1 MDGLT
6 AFINDAPLL
15 LIAGLVFFAQCLMR
29 EAGGW
34 IRRRVSA
41 GSRRVAEEVSD
52 KGYLLSGV
60 LGLLA
65 LLIAFTFG
73 LAVDRYEGRR
83 HLVTEEANAIST
95 AEMRVQLLPSPD
107 GARLAT
113 CCGTTPGHAR
123 RTASPTRRTGRRWR
137 ARPPPGAAHCRP
149 LRSRLWPRWRP
160 RRWAPFVGASIN
172 SVLDIGVEREAMND
186 ARVPLTILRGLV
198 FYALLTAAI
207 LGYGL
212 TGARA
217 RHRATTVMLFTL
229 LTLAIVLILDLD
241 RPQGGTIRIDQ
252 TPMTQLVAGF
262 PPGTTGTE
270 SPQPSTLGTRRA
282 ASKGQT

>member
-15 LIAGLVFFAQCLMR
+15 LLAGLLFLAQCLMR
-29 EAGGW
+29 EVGGW
-34 IRRRVSA
+34 MRRRVSA
-41 GSRRVAEEVSD
+41 RAGESAEDASD

-73 LAVDRYEGRR
+73 LSVDRFEGRR

-95 AEMRVQLLPSPD
+95 AEMRVRLLPSPD
-107 GARLAT
+107 GARLADMLQDYART
-113 CCGTTPGHAR
+113 RAAYGLAEAADRPALARSSAAQRSVLQTAALSSLAPVAATP
-123 RTASPTRRTGRRWR
+123 
-137 ARPPPGAAHCRP
+137 
-149 LRSRLWPRWRP
+149 L
-160 RRWAPFVGASIN
+160 APFVGASIN

-198 FYALLTAAI
+198 FYTLLTAAI

-217 RHRATTVMLFTL
+217 RHRTTTVILFTL
-229 LTLAIVLILDLD
+229 LTLAILLILDLD
-241 RPQGGTIRIDQ
+241 RPQGGTISIDQ

-262 PPGTTGTE
+262 APRPQT
-270 SPQPSTLGTRRA
+270 SP
-282 ASKGQT
+282 

>member
-15 LIAGLVFFAQCLMR
+15 LIAALLFLAQCLMR
-29 EAGGW
+29 EVGGW
-34 IRRRVSA
+34 LRRRVSA
-41 GSRRVAEEVSD
+41 GAGDSNEETSD
-52 KGYLLSGV
+52 KGFLLSGV

-73 LAVDRYEGRR
+73 LSVDRFEGRR
-83 HLVTEEANAIST
+83 HLVTEEANAIGT
-95 AEMRVQLLPSPD
+95 AEMRVQLLSGPD
-107 GARLAT
+107 GGRLADLLR
-113 CCGTTPGHAR
+113 GYAR
-123 RTASPTRRTGRRWR
+123 TRAAYGL
-137 ARPPPGAAHCRP
+137 AGAADRP
-149 LRSRLWPRWRP
+149 ALARSSAVQRSALQAAALSSLTPI
-160 RRWAPFVGASIN
+160 APTPLAAFVGASIN

-198 FYALLTAAI
+198 LYTLLTAAV

-217 RHRATTVMLFTL
+217 RHRATTVILFTL
-229 LTLAIVLILDLD
+229 LTLAILLILDLD

-262 PPGTTGTE
+262 PPDG
-270 SPQPSTLGTRRA
+270 RA
-282 ASKGQT
+282 GP

>member
-15 LIAGLVFFAQCLMR
+15 LIAGLLFLAQCLMR
-29 EAGGW
+29 EVGGW

-41 GSRRVAEEVSD
+41 DAGESAEEVSD

-83 HLVTEEANAIST
+83 HLVTEEANAIGT
-95 AEMRVQLLPSPD
+95 AEMRVQLLPPPD
-107 GARLAT
+107 GARLADMLRDYART
-113 CCGTTPGHAR
+113 RAAYGLADTTDRPSLAR
-123 RTASPTRRTGRRWR
+123 SSAVQRSALQTAALSSLAPVSTT
-137 ARPPPGAAHCRP
+137 ALAA
-149 LRSRLWPRWRP
+149 
-160 RRWAPFVGASIN
+160 FVGASIN
-172 SVLDIGVEREAMND
+172 AVLDIGVEREAMND
-186 ARVPLTILRGLV
+186 ARVPLTILRALV
-198 FYALLTAAI
+198 LYALLTAAM

-217 RHRATTVMLFTL
+217 RHRATTVILFTL
-229 LTLAIVLILDLD
+229 LSLAILLILDLD

-262 PPGTTGTE
+262 PP
-270 SPQPSTLGTRRA
+270 
-282 ASKGQT
+282 KGQTAP

>member
-15 LIAGLVFFAQCLMR
+15 LIAGLLFVAQCLMR

-41 GSRRVAEEVSD
+41 RSGESAEDVSD

-83 HLVTEEANAIST
+83 HLVTEEANAIGT

-107 GARLAT
+107 GARLAVMLRDY
-113 CCGTTPGHAR
+113 AR
-123 RTASPTRRTGRRWR
+123 TREAYGL
-137 ARPPPGAAHCRP
+137 AGAAERP
-149 LRSRLWPRWRP
+149 ALARSSAAWRSALQTSTLSSL
-160 RRWAPFVGASIN
+160 APIAPTALAAFVGASIN
-172 SVLDIGVEREAMND
+172 SVLDIGVEREAMTD

-241 RPQGGTIRIDQ
+241 RPQGGSIRIDQ

-262 PPGTTGTE
+262 PPGEPT
-270 SPQPSTLGTRRA
+270 SP
-282 ASKGQT
+282 

>member
-1 MDGLT
+1 MNGLT

-15 LIAGLVFFAQCLMR
+15 LIAGLLFVAQCLAR

-34 IRRRVSA
+34 MRRRVSA
-41 GSRRVAEEVSD
+41 RSGESAEDVSD

-83 HLVTEEANAIST
+83 HLVIEEANAIST
-95 AEMRVQLLPSPD
+95 AEMRVQLLAAPH
-107 GARLAT
+107 GARLSDMLRNY
-113 CCGTTPGHAR
+113 AR
-123 RTASPTRRTGRRWR
+123 TRAAYGLADASGKPALARSSAAQRSALQTEALSALAPIAPTAQAAFT
-137 ARPPPGAAHCRP
+137 GAA
-149 LRSRLWPRWRP
+149 
-160 RRWAPFVGASIN
+160 IN
-172 SVLDIGVEREAMND
+172 AVLDIGVERETMND

-198 FYALLTAAI
+198 FYALLTAAV

-217 RHRATTVMLFTL
+217 RHRATTGILFTL
-229 LTLAIVLILDLD
+229 LTLAILLILDLD

-252 TPMTQLVAGF
+252 SPMTQLVAGF
-262 PPGTTGTE
+262 PPAGR
-270 SPQPSTLGTRRA
+270 SNP
-282 ASKGQT
+282 

>member
-15 LIAGLVFFAQCLMR
+15 LIAALLFLAQCLMR
-29 EAGGW
+29 EVGGW
-34 IRRRVSA
+34 MRRRVSA
-41 GSRRVAEEVSD
+41 EAGESTEETSD

-73 LAVDRYEGRR
+73 LSVDRYEGRR
-83 HLVTEEANAIST
+83 HLVTEEANAIGT
-95 AEMRVQLLPSPD
+95 AEMRVQLLPAPD

-113 CCGTTPGHAR
+113 MLREYARTRVAYGVADAKDRPVLARSSAAR
-123 RTASPTRRTGRRWR
+123 RSALQAATLTALAPV
-137 ARPPPGAAHCRP
+137 AATP
-149 LRSRLWPRWRP
+149 L
-160 RRWAPFVGASIN
+160 APFVGASIN

-212 TGARA
+212 TGAKA

-229 LTLAIVLILDLD
+229 LTLAILLVLDLD

-252 TPMTQLVAGF
+252 GPMTQLVAGF
-262 PPGTTGTE
+262 PPGTQTE
-270 SPQPSTLGTRRA
+270 PQPTPRHTARRF
-282 ASKGQT
+282 